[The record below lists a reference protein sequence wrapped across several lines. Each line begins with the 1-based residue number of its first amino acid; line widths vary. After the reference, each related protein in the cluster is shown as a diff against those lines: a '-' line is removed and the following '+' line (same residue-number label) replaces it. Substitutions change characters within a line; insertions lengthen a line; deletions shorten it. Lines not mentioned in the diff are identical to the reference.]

1 MPRPRL
7 PPARERFERLV
18 HRWCTQCLGEGPDI
32 AQLTSEVA
40 GGFARTRGTRGIKQ
54 SLSEIS
60 QWMTWWETTDQ
71 RERPSTVHSVEAYVR
86 YLEASGRVP
95 CSRRK
100 AIDFVFRFL
109 AALGWPDRGAA
120 RVLKC
125 SARRHA
131 VLKRPA
137 ARRSARAAPV
147 GWSEIQSCLDVVDA
161 KNDREVQA
169 AAAML
174 VLYDSMA
181 REDALFGLRD
191 GPNWRISPPTVADLR
206 FQPDGSGCLR
216 LRAPTRFACYFDAI
230 LTPLTMTW
238 LSRALRPRRNADG
251 PLLLSPLELPW
262 SAERWR
268 LTATEVLRRAHIAD
282 RIVTGR
288 SIRVG
293 KVLDLAASGLSVE
306 EIQRAGFWTKIR
318 PVERILAQ
326 RDLASDGEPITGDL
340 FGADSLAAAH
350 WSPRAAARSRATEPH
365 KRLGRRNRPAGRPVS
380 LPLTPHAENP

>member
-7 PPARERFERLV
+7 PPVRERFEQLIEK
-18 HRWCTQCLGEGPDI
+18 WCVQCLGEGPDL
-32 AQLTSEVA
+32 AQLSSEVA

-54 SLSEIS
+54 SFSEIR
-60 QWMTWWETTDQ
+60 QWMTWWDTTDK
-71 RERPSTVHSVEAYVR
+71 RERPSTALSIESYLR
-86 YLEASGRVP
+86 FLEASGRVP

-109 AALGWPDRGAA
+109 AAMGWPDRGAA
-120 RVLKC
+120 RILKC

-131 VLKRPA
+131 VFKRHA
-137 ARRSARAAPV
+137 ARRSSRAAPV
-147 GWSEIQSCLDVVDA
+147 GWTEIQSCLEVVDA

-191 GPNWRISPPTVADLR
+191 GPNWRISAPTVADLR

-216 LRAPTRFACYFDAI
+216 LRAPTSFACYFEAA

-238 LSRALRPRRNADG
+238 LSRALRPRRDADG
-251 PLLLSPLELPW
+251 PLFLSPLQLPW
-262 SAERWR
+262 SMECWR
-268 LTATEVLRRAHIAD
+268 LTATELLRRAHIGD

-306 EIQRAGFWTKIR
+306 EIQRVGFWANAR
-318 PVERILAQ
+318 PVERILAC
-326 RDLASDGEPITGDL
+326 RTPDAEAGPRTGDL
-340 FGADSLAAAH
+340 FASGQLNCSVPLLAN
-350 WSPRAAARSRATEPH
+350 S
-365 KRLGRRNRPAGRPVS
+365 G
-380 LPLTPHAENP
+380 

>member
-7 PPARERFERLV
+7 PPAQERFERLIEK
-18 HRWCTQCLGEGPDI
+18 WCVQCLGEGPDFG
-32 AQLTSEVA
+32 QLTAGVA

-54 SLSEIS
+54 SFSEIR
-60 QWMTWWETTDQ
+60 QWMTWWETTHR
-71 RERPSTVHSVEAYVR
+71 RERPSTAVSVEAYLT

-120 RVLKC
+120 SVLRC

-131 VLKRPA
+131 VLMRQA

-147 GWSEIQSCLDVVDA
+147 GWTEIQSCLDVVDA
-161 KNDREVQA
+161 KSDREVQA

-191 GPNWRISPPTVADLR
+191 GPNWRISAPTVADLR
-206 FQPDGSGCLR
+206 FHPDGSGRLR
-216 LRAPTRFACYFDAI
+216 LRAPTRFASYFDAT

-238 LSRALRPRRNADG
+238 LSRALRSRRNSDG
-251 PLLLSPLELPW
+251 PLLLSPLGLPW
-262 SAERWR
+262 CAERWR
-268 LTATEVLRRAHIAD
+268 STATEVLRRAHVVD

-293 KVLDLAASGLSVE
+293 KVLDLAAAGLSVE
-306 EIQRAGFWTKIR
+306 EIQRAGFWAITR
-318 PVERILAQ
+318 PVERILA
-326 RDLASDGEPITGDL
+326 LSGSNSDARPMTGDL
-340 FGADSLAAAH
+340 FANVD
-350 WSPRAAARSRATEPH
+350 
-365 KRLGRRNRPAGRPVS
+365 
-380 LPLTPHAENP
+380 

>member
-1 MPRPRL
+1 MPRPHL
-7 PPARERFERLV
+7 PPAQERFERLIEQ
-18 HRWCTQCLGEGPDI
+18 WCVQCLGEGPDFG
-32 AQLTSEVA
+32 QLTSEVA

-54 SLSEIS
+54 SFSEIR
-60 QWMTWWETTDQ
+60 QWMTWWETTDR
-71 RERPSTVHSVEAYVR
+71 RERPSTAVSVEAYLT

-120 RVLKC
+120 SVLRC

-131 VLKRPA
+131 VLKREA
-137 ARRSARAAPV
+137 ARRSARAVPV
-147 GWSEIQSCLDVVDA
+147 GWTEIQSCLDVVDA

-174 VLYDSMA
+174 ILYDSMA

-191 GPNWRISPPTVADLR
+191 GPNWRLSPPTVADLR
-206 FQPDGSGCLR
+206 FQPNGGGRLR
-216 LRAPTRFACYFDAI
+216 LRAPTSFASYFEAA
-230 LTPLTMTW
+230 LSPLTMTW
-238 LSRALRPRRNADG
+238 LGRAVRPSRDADG
-251 PLLLSPLELPW
+251 ALFLSPLGLPW
-262 SAERWR
+262 SMERWR
-268 LTATEVLRRAHIAD
+268 LTATELLRRAQIAD

-306 EIQRAGFWTKIR
+306 EIQRAGFWAITR
-318 PVERILAQ
+318 PVERILA
-326 RDLASDGEPITGDL
+326 LSGSNSDARPMTGDL
-340 FGADSLAAAH
+340 FANVD
-350 WSPRAAARSRATEPH
+350 
-365 KRLGRRNRPAGRPVS
+365 
-380 LPLTPHAENP
+380 